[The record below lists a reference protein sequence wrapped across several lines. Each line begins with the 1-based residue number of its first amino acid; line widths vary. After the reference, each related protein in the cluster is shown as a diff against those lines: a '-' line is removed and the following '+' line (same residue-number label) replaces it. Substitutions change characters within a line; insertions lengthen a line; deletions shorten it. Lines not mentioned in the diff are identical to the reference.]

1 MFHLDRTNV
10 ALFESQRQP
19 VSTLGAIALASQ
31 HAQVRVTLSSFR
43 TYVSRG
49 EAPAAVLRE
58 GRQPF
63 WNPDDIRA
71 WAESFASRTQRQD
84 GDIAPPPPLLLS
96 DWREVRG
103 TAIPA
108 AGEASELV
116 RAYAA
121 REQLPS
127 MIASFAKAEAAHA
140 TSAQIAQVELDEEL
154 DTGWSL
160 STLLANSRTLRA
172 KRATREGL
180 PLLLEAQ
187 RINAER
193 RERATAELEHVEEW
207 IAAAEE
213 WVPARAEQRRRQDA
227 QRAFEEWLQELGE
240 QSRIPTT
247 GLFDTRDF
255 AILNP
260 ARVSYLTGNKAEDE
274 PGWRQ
279 NAAEVLAGERGNG
292 IVLAGADFG
301 YKWLLEHDL
310 EDAAGADNHDWG
322 ARGGWDGRW
331 RLSWAQE
338 TGELYFETRTARRGL
353 VALVGRIPDVAGFQA
368 VYTWLAPFEALQRT
382 RGAYA
387 LLMQEIQIQ
396 ESTGWRGLS
405 ALASTE
411 ETE

>member
-1 MFHLDRTNV
+1 MFHLDQTNV
-10 ALFESQRQP
+10 ARFASQRQP

-31 HAQVRVTLSSFR
+31 HAQVRVTLSTFR

-58 GRQPF
+58 GRRPF

-71 WAESFASRTQRQD
+71 WAESFASRTQGKD
-84 GDIAPPPPLLLS
+84 SDVAPPPPLQLS
-96 DWREVRG
+96 DWHEVRG
-103 TAIPA
+103 ASIPVA
-108 AGEASELV
+108 AEASELV

-127 MIASFAKAEAAHA
+127 MIASFAKAEANHA
-140 TSAQIAQVELDEEL
+140 TSAQIEHDDLDEEL
-154 DTGWSL
+154 YTGWSL
-160 STLLANSRTLRA
+160 STLLANSRILRA

-207 IAAAEE
+207 IEAAEE
-213 WVPARAEQRRRQDA
+213 WVPARAEQRRRQDT

-260 ARVSYLTGNKAEDE
+260 ARVSYLVGNRPEDE

-279 NAAEVLAGERGNG
+279 NAAEVLAGERGDD

-301 YKWLLEHDL
+301 NEWLLEHDL
-310 EDAAGADNHDWG
+310 EDVVEADSHGWG
-322 ARGGWDGRW
+322 VRGGWDGRW
-331 RLSWAQE
+331 RLSWAHE

-382 RGAYA
+382 PGAYA
-387 LLMQEIQIQ
+387 LLTQEIQIQ

-405 ALASTE
+405 VLASTE
-411 ETE
+411 QTE